1 MGATFSAGVDFG
13 GLRSMEDIKLLVC
26 YLLYSVKE
34 PVPRPMILEI
44 IAGNGM
50 ANFFDTGMAM
60 DKLIDLGHIAESGSG
75 MMTIT
80 ETGKEIASVLSSS
93 LPFVLRERSVKS
105 ALTLLSRMHK
115 QKDTNVEIEK
125 TETGYNVTLE
135 LTEGGGSM
143 LKVTVATVDS
153 LQANAIKENFL
164 EDPALLYRSTIA
176 VLNGQTEL
184 DDKGKLTVLI

>member
-1 MGATFSAGVDFG
+1 MSVTFSAGVEFG

-44 IAGNGM
+44 ISGNGM
-50 ANFFDTGMAM
+50 ANFFDTGVAM

-80 ETGKEIASVLSSS
+80 ETGKEIAQVLSTT
-93 LPFVLRERSVKS
+93 LPYVLRERSVKI
-105 ALTLLSRMHK
+105 ALALLSRMHK
-115 QKDTNVEIEK
+115 QKDTRVEIEK
-125 TETGYNVTLE
+125 TENGYNVTLE
-135 LTEGGGSM
+135 LVEGSGSI

-153 LQANAIKENFL
+153 LQANSIRENFL
-164 EDPALLYRSTIA
+164 EDPALLYRSTLA
-176 VLNGQTEL
+176 VLNGQTEQEN
-184 DDKGKLTVLI
+184 GKLTVLI

>member
-50 ANFFDTGMAM
+50 ANFFDTGVAM
-60 DKLIDLGHIAESGSG
+60 DKLVDLGHIAESGSG

-80 ETGKEIASVLSSS
+80 DTGKEIAQVLSSS
-93 LPFVLRERSVKS
+93 LPFVLRERSVKI

-115 QKDTNVEIEK
+115 QKDANVQIEK

-153 LQANAIKENFL
+153 LQANAIKENFM

-184 DDKGKLTVLI
+184 DANGKLTVLI

>member
-13 GLRSMEDIKLLVC
+13 GLRSMEDIKLLIC
-26 YLLYSVKE
+26 YLLNSVKE
-34 PVPRPMILEI
+34 PVPRSMILEI

-50 ANFFDTGMAM
+50 ANFFDTGVAM
-60 DKLIDLGHIAESGSG
+60 DKLIDLGHITESDAG
-75 MMTIT
+75 MTVT
-80 ETGKEIASVLSSS
+80 ETGREISSVLSTS
-93 LPFVLRERSVKS
+93 LPFVLRERSVKI

-115 QKDTNVEIEK
+115 QKDANVEIEK

-153 LQANAIKENFL
+153 LQANAIRENFL
-164 EDPALLYRSTIA
+164 EDPTLLYRSTIA

>member
-1 MGATFSAGVDFG
+1 MGATFSAGVDYG

-44 IAGNGM
+44 ISGNGM
-50 ANFFDTGMAM
+50 ANFFDTGVAM

-75 MMTIT
+75 MLTIT
-80 ETGKEIASVLSSS
+80 NTGKEIAEVLSTT
-93 LPFVLRERSVKS
+93 LPFVLRERSVKI
-105 ALTLLSRMHK
+105 ALLLLSRMHK
-115 QKDTNVEIEK
+115 QKDANVEIEK

-135 LTEGGGSM
+135 LTEGGSTM

-153 LQANAIKENFL
+153 LQANAIRENFL
-164 EDPALLYRSTIA
+164 EDPALLYRSTFA

-184 DDKGKLTVLI
+184 DANGKLTVLI

>member
-1 MGATFSAGVDFG
+1 MGATFSAGVDYG

-44 IAGNGM
+44 ISGNGM
-50 ANFFDTGMAM
+50 ANFFDTGVAM
-60 DKLIDLGHIAESGSG
+60 DKLIELGHIAESGSG
-75 MMTIT
+75 MLTIT
-80 ETGKEIASVLSSS
+80 NTGTEIAEVLSTT
-93 LPFVLRERSVKS
+93 LPFVLREKSVKI

-115 QKDTNVEIEK
+115 QKDTNVEIVK

-135 LTEGGGSM
+135 LTEGGGTM

-164 EDPALLYRSTIA
+164 EDPALLYRSTFA
-176 VLNGQTEL
+176 VLNGQTEW
-184 DDKGKLTVLI
+184 DENGKLTVLI

>member
-1 MGATFSAGVDFG
+1 MGATFSAGVDYG

-44 IAGNGM
+44 ISGNGM
-50 ANFFDTGMAM
+50 ANFFDTGVAM

-75 MMTIT
+75 MLTIT
-80 ETGKEIASVLSSS
+80 NTGKEIAEVLSTT
-93 LPFVLRERSVKS
+93 LPFVLRERSVKI
-105 ALTLLSRMHK
+105 ALLLLSRMHK
-115 QKDTNVEIEK
+115 QKDANVEIEK

-135 LTEGGGSM
+135 LTEGGGTM

-153 LQANAIKENFL
+153 LQANAIRENFL
-164 EDPALLYRSTIA
+164 EDPALLYRSTFA

-184 DDKGKLTVLI
+184 DANGKLTVLI

>member
-13 GLRSMEDIKLLVC
+13 GLRSMEDIKLLIC

-50 ANFFDTGMAM
+50 ANFFDTGVAM
-60 DKLIDLGHIAESGSG
+60 DKLVDLGHIAESGSG

-80 ETGKEIASVLSSS
+80 DTGKEIAQVLSSS
-93 LPFVLRERSVKS
+93 LPFVLRERSVKI

-115 QKDTNVEIEK
+115 QKDANVQIEK

-153 LQANAIKENFL
+153 LQANAIKENFM

-184 DDKGKLTVLI
+184 DDNGKLTVLI

>member
-1 MGATFSAGVDFG
+1 MSATFSAGVDFG

-26 YLLYSVKE
+26 YLLHSVKE

-44 IAGNGM
+44 ISGNGM
-50 ANFFDTGMAM
+50 ANFFDTGVAM

-75 MMTIT
+75 MLTIT
-80 ETGKEIASVLSSS
+80 DTGREIADVLSTT
-93 LPFVLRERSVKS
+93 LPFVLREKSVKI

-115 QKDTNVEIEK
+115 QKDANVEITK

-135 LTEGGGSM
+135 LTEAGGTM
-143 LKVTVATVDS
+143 LKVTVATVDA

-164 EDPALLYRSTIA
+164 DDPALLYRSTLA
-176 VLNGQTEL
+176 VLNNQIEQ
-184 DDKGKLTVLI
+184 DNGKLSVLI

>member
-1 MGATFSAGVDFG
+1 
-13 GLRSMEDIKLLVC
+13 
-26 YLLYSVKE
+26 
-34 PVPRPMILEI
+34 
-44 IAGNGM
+44 M
-50 ANFFDTGMAM
+50 ANFFDTSVAM

-75 MMTIT
+75 LMSIT
-80 ETGKEIASVLSSS
+80 DTGREIAAVLSTS
-93 LPFVLRERSVKS
+93 LPYVLRDRSVKI

-115 QKDTNVEIEK
+115 QKDANVEIEK

-143 LKVTVATVDS
+143 LKVTVATIDT

-184 DDKGKLTVLI
+184 DENGKLKVLI